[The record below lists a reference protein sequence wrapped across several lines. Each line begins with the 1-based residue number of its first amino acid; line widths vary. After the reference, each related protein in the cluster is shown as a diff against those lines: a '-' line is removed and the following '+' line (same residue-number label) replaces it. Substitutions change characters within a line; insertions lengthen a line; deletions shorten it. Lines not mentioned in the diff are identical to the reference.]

1 MKFYGYY
8 FKKILIMLLSPQS
21 KGYVTYSE
29 ANKLLGLPN
38 IFRRSTQVPG
48 YNDNIIAILSKGNRE
63 TIYYLRRGNE
73 SIKST

>member
-1 MKFYGYY
+1 MRFYGHY
-8 FKKILIMLLSPQS
+8 FEKILVMLLSPQS

-29 ANKLLGLPN
+29 ANKLIGLPS

-48 YNDNIIAILSKGNRE
+48 YSDSIIAILSKGSRE

-73 SIKST
+73 ST